1 VFAHKFSLFVVP
13 DLIRHPET
21 LKKLDSGFRRNDT
34 LYENR
39 SLWTELVPSPP
50 PPLPK
55 GRGEG
60 GNGILMG
67 ETPLLEPFD
76 IVIIGAGPA
85 GSCAA
90 QAAARRGAKVLLI
103 DRRQRIGVPVQCAEF
118 VPQWISRYASFS
130 STCIMQR
137 VEKMVTH
144 LPGRITYEM
153 KSPGYM
159 LDRSL
164 FDKELAAS
172 AILSGARISIG
183 TRAVDLSP
191 EGLVVERG
199 SKMETIPSKVFIG
212 ADGANSSIAR
222 FVGQP
227 SLKTIVA
234 LQYEV
239 VLSEPQNHVDVYFH
253 QDYEGGYGW
262 FFPKGKTANAGV
274 GVVSSKAPRLP
285 DLLAHFLDSLR
296 GSKKLQGVQI
306 VSKTGGLIPCESYQ
320 KDLFKNVLLIG
331 DAAGHAHPIT
341 GAGIFN
347 AVLGGEIAGRI
358 AAEAIERGDLRYLE
372 NYETEWRE
380 TFGKFLSY
388 GTFKR
393 RFLEDHWDKP
403 GVDFEELV
411 RKTWV
416 GFKEYYE
423 DRRKIPLHPPLPMGE
438 NPSL

>member
-1 VFAHKFSLFVVP
+1 MV
-13 DLIRHPET
+13 
-21 LKKLDSGFRRNDT
+21 
-34 LYENR
+34 
-39 SLWTELVPSPP
+39 
-50 PPLPK
+50 
-55 GRGEG
+55 
-60 GNGILMG
+60 
-67 ETPLLEPFD
+67 
-76 IVIIGAGPA
+76 IGAGPA

-90 QAAARRGAKVLLI
+90 QAAAQRGAKVLLI
-103 DRRQRIGVPVQCAEF
+103 DRRQRLGIPVQCAEF
-118 VPQWISRYASFS
+118 VPQWISRHASFS

-144 LPGRITYEM
+144 LSDRIAYEM

-159 LDRSL
+159 LDRSR

-172 AILSGARISIG
+172 AILSGAKISIG
-183 TRAVDLSP
+183 TKAIGLCP

-199 SKMETIPSKVFIG
+199 SEKETIPSKVFIG
-212 ADGANSSIAR
+212 ADGASSSIAR

-227 SLKTIVA
+227 PLKTIAA

-239 VLSEPQNHVDVYFH
+239 VIPDPRNDVDVYFH
-253 QDYEGGYGW
+253 KDYEGGYAW
-262 FFPKGKTANAGV
+262 LFPKGRTANAGV
-274 GVVSSKAPRLP
+274 GVVSSKASQLP
-285 DLLAHFLDSLR
+285 ALLGNFLDFLR
-296 GSKKLQGVQI
+296 ESKKLQGIQI

-341 GAGIFN
+341 GAGILN
-347 AVLGGEIAGRI
+347 AVIAGELAGRV
-358 AAEAIERGDLRYLE
+358 AAEAIAKEDLGLLI
-372 NYETEWRE
+372 NYDREWQETV
-380 TFGKFLSY
+380 GKSLSY

-393 RFLEDHWDKP
+393 SFLEEHWDKP

-423 DRRKIPLHPPLPMGE
+423 DRRKIPSFDKEGTGE
-438 NPSL
+438 ILERRENHGTGS

>member
-1 VFAHKFSLFVVP
+1 MVEAFLS
-13 DLIRHPET
+13 E
-21 LKKLDSGFRRNDT
+21 S
-34 LYENR
+34 Y
-39 SLWTELVPSPP
+39 
-50 PPLPK
+50 
-55 GRGEG
+55 
-60 GNGILMG
+60 
-67 ETPLLEPFD
+67 D

-90 QAAARRGAKVLLI
+90 RAAAQRGAKVLLI
-103 DRRQRIGVPVQCAEF
+103 DRRQRLGIPVQCAEF
-118 VPQWISRYASFS
+118 VPQWISHHASFS

-144 LPGRITYEM
+144 LPDRIAYEM

-159 LDRSL
+159 LDRTL

-172 AILSGARISIG
+172 AILSGAKISVG
-183 TRAVDLSP
+183 TKAVGLSP
-191 EGLVVERG
+191 AGLVVERG
-199 SKMETIPSKVFIG
+199 SKKETIPSKVFIG
-212 ADGANSSIAR
+212 ADGASSTVAR

-253 QDYEGGYGW
+253 QNYEGGYGW

-274 GVVSSKAPRLP
+274 GVVSSKASQLQ
-285 DLLAHFLDSLR
+285 DLLDNFLDLLR
-296 GSKKLQGVQI
+296 ESKKLQGIQI
-306 VSKTGGLIPCESYQ
+306 VSKTGGLIPCEFYKQ
-320 KDLFKNVLLIG
+320 NLFKNVLLIG

-358 AAEAIERGDLRYLE
+358 AAEAIERGDLQYLE
-372 NYETEWRE
+372 NYETEWRGA
-380 TFGKFLSY
+380 FGKSLSY
-388 GTFKR
+388 GALKR
-393 RFLEDHWDKP
+393 EFLDENWNKSEI
-403 GVDFEELV
+403 DFEGLI
-411 RKTWV
+411 RKSWI

-423 DRRKIPLHPPLPMGE
+423 DRRKIPLHP
-438 NPSL
+438 SF

>member
-1 VFAHKFSLFVVP
+1 MVEAFLS
-13 DLIRHPET
+13 E
-21 LKKLDSGFRRNDT
+21 S
-34 LYENR
+34 Y
-39 SLWTELVPSPP
+39 
-50 PPLPK
+50 
-55 GRGEG
+55 
-60 GNGILMG
+60 
-67 ETPLLEPFD
+67 D
-76 IVIIGAGPA
+76 IVVIGAGPA

-90 QAAARRGAKVLLI
+90 RAAAQRGAKVLLI
-103 DRRQRIGVPVQCAEF
+103 DRRQRLGIPVQCAEF
-118 VPQWISRYASFS
+118 VPQGISRHASFS
-130 STCIMQR
+130 SACIMQR

-144 LPGRITYEM
+144 LPGRIAYEM

-172 AILSGARISIG
+172 AILSGAKISVG
-183 TRAVDLSP
+183 TKAVGLSP
-191 EGLVVERG
+191 EGLVVKQS
-199 SKMETIPSKVFIG
+199 SKKKTIPAKVFIS

-274 GVVSSKAPRLP
+274 GVVSSKASRLT
-285 DLLAHFLDSLR
+285 DLLEHFLDFLKR
-296 GSKKLQGVQI
+296 SKKLKEIQT
-306 VSKTGGLIPCESYQ
+306 VSKTGGVIPCEFRE
-320 KDLFKNVLLIG
+320 KNVFENVLLVG

-380 TFGKFLSY
+380 AFGKSLSY
-388 GTFKR
+388 GALKR
-393 RFLEDHWDKP
+393 DFLDENWNKSEI
-403 GVDFEELV
+403 DFEELIP
-411 RKTWV
+411 KTWI

-423 DRRKIPLHPPLPMGE
+423 DRRKITIYPPF
-438 NPSL
+438 

>member
-1 VFAHKFSLFVVP
+1 LGEV
-13 DLIRHPET
+13 DLN
-21 LKKLDSGFRRNDT
+21 SS
-34 LYENR
+34 Y
-39 SLWTELVPSPP
+39 
-50 PPLPK
+50 
-55 GRGEG
+55 
-60 GNGILMG
+60 
-67 ETPLLEPFD
+67 D
-76 IVIIGAGPA
+76 IVVIGAGPA
-85 GSCAA
+85 GSSAA
-90 QAAARRGAKVLLI
+90 QAAAQRGTRVLLI

-144 LPGRITYEM
+144 LPGCITYEM

-212 ADGANSSIAR
+212 ADGASSTVAR
-222 FVGQP
+222 FVGKP
-227 SLKTIVA
+227 PLKTITA
-234 LQYEV
+234 LQYEIV
-239 VLSEPQNHVDVYFH
+239 ISEPQNHVDVYFH
-253 QDYEGGYGW
+253 KDYEGGYGW
-262 FFPKGKTANAGV
+262 FFPKGKTANVGV
-274 GVVSSKAPRLP
+274 GVVTSKMPQLSTLLGNFL
-285 DLLAHFLDSLR
+285 DLLR
-296 GSKKLQGVQI
+296 ESKKLQGIQI
-306 VSKTGGLIPCESYQ
+306 VSKTGGLIPCEFYEQ
-320 KDLFKNVLLIG
+320 NLFKNVLLVG

-347 AVLGGEIAGRI
+347 AVMSGEIAGRI

-380 TFGKFLSY
+380 TFGNSLSY
-388 GTFKR
+388 GALKR
-393 RFLEDHWDKP
+393 ELLDENWNKSE
-403 GVDFEELV
+403 VLFEELI
-411 RKTWV
+411 RKTWI
-416 GFKEYYE
+416 GCKEYYQG
-423 DRRKIPLHPPLPMGE
+423 RREIPLRFPLPTGRQALPKGE
-438 NPSL
+438 DTPL

>member
-1 VFAHKFSLFVVP
+1 MVEASLS
-13 DLIRHPET
+13 E
-21 LKKLDSGFRRNDT
+21 
-34 LYENR
+34 LY
-39 SLWTELVPSPP
+39 
-50 PPLPK
+50 
-55 GRGEG
+55 
-60 GNGILMG
+60 
-67 ETPLLEPFD
+67 D
-76 IVIIGAGPA
+76 IVVVGAGPA

-90 QAAARRGAKVLLI
+90 QAAAQRGAKVLLI
-103 DRRQRIGVPVQCAEF
+103 DRRQRLGIPVQCAEF
-118 VPQWISRYASFS
+118 VPQWISRHASFS

-144 LPGRITYEM
+144 LPDRIAYEM

-183 TRAVDLSP
+183 TKATGLCP

-199 SKMETIPSKVFIG
+199 SKKETIPSKVFIG
-212 ADGANSSIAR
+212 ADGAYSSMAR

-227 SLKTIVA
+227 SLKSIVA

-239 VLSEPQNHVDVYFH
+239 VISEPQNHVDVYFH
-253 QDYEGGYGW
+253 QDYQGGYAW
-262 FFPKGKTANAGV
+262 LFPKGKTANAGV
-274 GVVSSKAPRLP
+274 GVVSSKAPQLP
-285 DLLAHFLDSLR
+285 DLLGHFLDFLK
-296 GSKKLQGVQI
+296 GSKKLQEIQI
-306 VSKTGGLIPCESYQ
+306 VSKTGGFIPCESYQ

-341 GAGIFN
+341 GAGILN
-347 AVLGGEIAGRI
+347 AVIAGELAGRV
-358 AAEAIERGDLRYLE
+358 AAEAIVKEDLGLLN
-372 NYETEWRE
+372 NYDREWQETV
-380 TFGKFLSY
+380 GKSLSY

-393 RFLEDHWDKP
+393 RFLEEHWDKP

-423 DRRKIPLHPPLPMGE
+423 DRRKIPLHLPS
-438 NPSL
+438 P